1 MAKIN
6 NKPAGVY
13 AKPHTMAGK
22 SVGNELPNMSME
34 SGNDYLNKMNVSV
47 GYVTKG
53 PFKEVKN
60 EGLETRGNGAAERG
74 RKAMGP
80 MA

>member
-1 MAKIN
+1 
-6 NKPAGVY
+6 
-13 AKPHTMAGK
+13 
-22 SVGNELPNMSME
+22 MSME
-34 SGNDYLNKMNVSV
+34 SGNDYLNKMNISV

-60 EGLETRGNGAAERG
+60 EGLETRGNGCAERG
-74 RKAMGP
+74 KKAMGP